1 MKGITF
7 ISRYQNLH
15 MDRAVPNSM
24 KTVSI
29 TFNSNLASS
38 ATPRLL
44 YQYDHDLGYVPQF
57 WGLWDIK
64 YPNNTFNGITKRGY
78 GNISH
83 NTGAGLVFTFFY
95 IVTSTSIKL
104 YCVYNTTAT
113 NAGTSGTK
121 ATFTG
126 YLFSNGSNAQDYTT

>member
-7 ISRYQNLH
+7 ISKYQNLH
-15 MDRAVPNSM
+15 MDRAMLNSM
-24 KTVSI
+24 KTVNI

-38 ATPRLL
+38 TTPRLL
-44 YQYDHDLGYVPQF
+44 YQYDHNLGYVPQF

-64 YPNNTFNGITKRGY
+64 YPNNAFEGRTKRGY
-78 GNISH
+78 GGIWH
-83 NTGAGLVFTFFY
+83 NTGLGLDFTFFY
-95 IVTSTSIKL
+95 TVTSTSIKL
-104 YCVYNTTAT
+104 YCRYNTGAS
-113 NAGTSGTK
+113 NAGTSGAK